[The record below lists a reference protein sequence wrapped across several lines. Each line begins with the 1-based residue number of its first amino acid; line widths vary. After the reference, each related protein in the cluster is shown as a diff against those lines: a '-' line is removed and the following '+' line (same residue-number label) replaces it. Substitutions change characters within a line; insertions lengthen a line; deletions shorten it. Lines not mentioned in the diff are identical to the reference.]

1 MTKTPMVQRL
11 WTQAQLTRPSKATL
25 TEPFLSPADGKLHT
39 TGKLERS
46 TMGRRWLVL
55 ALTSFFMGCNYYCYD
70 NPAALY
76 RPLQNAYRNEPQFEV
91 YYDLL
96 YSVYSIPNIVLPLFG
111 GLLVDKAGLYISLNL
126 FSSLILVGQAVFA
139 TGCSLGSLPLM
150 LVGRFLF
157 GLGARTPRLASP
169 RLAWPRLISPHF
181 ASSRLISP
189 HLASSR
195 LASSHLTSRLALS
208 CTGGESISVAQ
219 SALIERWFVA
229 GELGFALG
237 GVLSISRLG
246 SVINNALSPYI
257 ASATYS
263 VAAPLWL
270 GTLLCT
276 LGLLSC
282 VAVQWLDAD
291 AARVLR
297 ANPAIL
303 VEPSPPPPPRFVL
316 AATSTNASPVA
327 AAVPS
332 ASFSYRAPPLPPL
345 RTKLPPLPSIPSR
358 SAATDAQ
365 RTPAV
370 TPSDGGDGGSGGAAS
385 GTPPPSPPPSPPAA
399 AAATTTCAGACEALM
414 LTMARDVRMLPRP
427 FWLLAIMCCI
437 VYGAVLPF
445 NNVAS
450 ALLLDRDYFPQGTI
464 WQYPGGQKTFV
475 YDGSNDHRMAIM
487 CSNRE
492 GHARDSAFCKALAEA
507 QTTAGLVMSEP
518 YVPTTAR
525 PHTSIGACMCSPRRP
540 LPHRY
545 VLSALL
551 TPLFGSMVDQYG
563 QRATLVVLSAALL
576 ATSHALLALTS
587 LPAPLLLVG
596 IGLGYAVFASV
607 IWPSIPSVV
616 GRQQLGIAYGL
627 VTTLQNS
634 VLFVLPLVVGM
645 VLELLMTSDEP

>member
-1 MTKTPMVQRL
+1 M
-11 WTQAQLTRPSKATL
+11 
-25 TEPFLSPADGKLHT
+25 
-39 TGKLERS
+39 
-46 TMGRRWLVL
+46 
-55 ALTSFFMGCNYYCYD
+55 
-70 NPAALY
+70 
-76 RPLQNAYRNEPQFEV
+76 
-91 YYDLL
+91 
-96 YSVYSIPNIVLPLFG
+96 
-111 GLLVDKAGLYISLNL
+111 
-126 FSSLILVGQAVFA
+126 
-139 TGCSLGSLPLM
+139 
-150 LVGRFLF
+150 
-157 GLGARTPRLASP
+157 
-169 RLAWPRLISPHF
+169 
-181 ASSRLISP
+181 
-189 HLASSR
+189 
-195 LASSHLTSRLALS
+195 
-208 CTGGESISVAQ
+208 
-219 SALIERWFVA
+219 A

-263 VAAPLWL
+263 VAAPLWF

-297 ANPAIL
+297 ANPALL

>member
-1 MTKTPMVQRL
+1 M
-11 WTQAQLTRPSKATL
+11 
-25 TEPFLSPADGKLHT
+25 
-39 TGKLERS
+39 
-46 TMGRRWLVL
+46 
-55 ALTSFFMGCNYYCYD
+55 
-70 NPAALY
+70 
-76 RPLQNAYRNEPQFEV
+76 
-91 YYDLL
+91 
-96 YSVYSIPNIVLPLFG
+96 
-111 GLLVDKAGLYISLNL
+111 
-126 FSSLILVGQAVFA
+126 
-139 TGCSLGSLPLM
+139 
-150 LVGRFLF
+150 
-157 GLGARTPRLASP
+157 
-169 RLAWPRLISPHF
+169 
-181 ASSRLISP
+181 
-189 HLASSR
+189 
-195 LASSHLTSRLALS
+195 
-208 CTGGESISVAQ
+208 
-219 SALIERWFVA
+219 A

-297 ANPAIL
+297 ANPALL

-345 RTKLPPLPSIPSR
+345 RTKLPPLPSNPSR

>member
-11 WTQAQLTRPSKATL
+11 WTQAQLPRPSKATL

-76 RPLQNAYRNEPQFEV
+76 RPLQNAYRNEPKFEV

-126 FSSLILVGQAVFA
+126 FSALILVGQAVFA

-157 GLGARTPRLASP
+157 GL
-169 RLAWPRLISPHF
+169 
-181 ASSRLISP
+181 
-189 HLASSR
+189 
-195 LASSHLTSRLALS
+195 
-208 CTGGESISVAQ
+208 GGESISVAQ

-263 VAAPLWL
+263 RRRRP
-270 GTLLCT
+270 
-276 LGLLSC
+276 
-282 VAVQWLDAD
+282 
-291 AARVLR
+291 
-297 ANPAIL
+297 
-303 VEPSPPPPPRFVL
+303 
-316 AATSTNASPVA
+316 
-327 AAVPS
+327 
-332 ASFSYRAPPLPPL
+332 
-345 RTKLPPLPSIPSR
+345 
-358 SAATDAQ
+358 
-365 RTPAV
+365 
-370 TPSDGGDGGSGGAAS
+370 
-385 GTPPPSPPPSPPAA
+385 
-399 AAATTTCAGACEALM
+399 LM
-414 LTMARDVRMLPRP
+414 LTMARDVRTLPRP

-437 VYGAVLPF
+437 VYGTVLPF

-450 ALLLDRDYFPQGTI
+450 ALLLDRDYFPQGSV
-464 WQYPGGQKTFV
+464 WKYPGGQKTFV
-475 YDGSNDHRMAIM
+475 YDGSNDHQMAIM

-492 GHARDSAFCKALAEA
+492 GHARDSAFCQALVEA

-518 YVPTTAR
+518 
-525 PHTSIGACMCSPRRP
+525 
-540 LPHRY
+540 Y

-551 TPLFGSMVDQYG
+551 TPLFGSMVDRYG

-627 VTTLQNS
+627 V
-634 VLFVLPLVVGM
+634 
-645 VLELLMTSDEP
+645 LELTTADAPSVDPNPYAGVSIFFACLGIGTEAGSRVFEGEVHVGGVLMGAPAEQGRVTWSAVKLEPDAPVFPPSR

>member
-1 MTKTPMVQRL
+1 MVQRL
-11 WTQAQLTRPSKATL
+11 WTQAQLPRPSKATL

-76 RPLQNAYRNEPQFEV
+76 RPLQNAYRNEPKFEV

-126 FSSLILVGQAVFA
+126 FSALILVGQAVFA

-157 GLGARTPRLASP
+157 GL
-169 RLAWPRLISPHF
+169 
-181 ASSRLISP
+181 
-189 HLASSR
+189 
-195 LASSHLTSRLALS
+195 
-208 CTGGESISVAQ
+208 GGESISVAQ

-263 VAAPLWL
+263 VAAPLWF

-276 LGLLSC
+276 LGLFSC

-291 AARVLR
+291 AARILR
-297 ANPAIL
+297 ANPSLLI
-303 VEPSPPPPPRFVL
+303 EPSPPPPPRFVL
-316 AATSTNASPVA
+316 AATSTNASPVVA

-332 ASFSYRAPPLPPL
+332 ASFRYRAPPLPPL
-345 RTKLPPLPSIPSR
+345 RSQPPPLPSIPSR
-358 SAATDAQ
+358 PTASAAQ

-370 TPSDGGDGGSGGAAS
+370 TPSDGGNGGSGGAT

-414 LTMARDVRMLPRP
+414 LTMARDVRTLPRP

-437 VYGAVLPF
+437 VYGTVLPF

-450 ALLLDRDYFPQGTI
+450 ALLLDRDYFPQGSV
-464 WQYPGGQKTFV
+464 WKYPGGQKTFV
-475 YDGSNDHRMAIM
+475 YDGSNDHQMAIM

-492 GHARDSAFCKALAEA
+492 GHARDSAFCQALVEA

-518 YVPTTAR
+518 
-525 PHTSIGACMCSPRRP
+525 
-540 LPHRY
+540 Y

-551 TPLFGSMVDQYG
+551 TPLFGSMVDRYG

-576 ATSHALLALTS
+576 TTSHALLALTS
-587 LPAPLLLVG
+587 LPAPLLLIG

-645 VLELLMTSDEP
+645 VLELLMTSDDPLMTPS